1 MDLYHGPERRV
12 MPQFNKNGTGRDP
25 LLTGAPRLAK

>member
-12 MPQFNKNGTGRDP
+12 MPQFNKNGTAAIRY
-25 LLTGAPRLAK
+25 